1 MNKKC
6 VKKSLKHPE
15 ARANKRLL
23 PNILLLLFSKQVM
36 SDSFVTPRTLLSM
49 GSPRQEYCSDLPF
62 PSPRYLPDS
71 EIEPTFPAW
80 QVDSLPLSRL
90 GSQIIYAA
98 AAAKSLQL
106 CPTLCDPIDGSPPG
120 YPIPRI
126 LQART
131 LE

>member
-1 MNKKC
+1 MNKKY

-49 GSPRQEYCSDLPF
+49 GFPRHEYCSELPF
-62 PSPRYLPDS
+62 PSPGYLPDS

-80 QVDSLPLSRL
+80 QVDSLPLKPREVL
-90 GSQIIYAA
+90 PKYYIILIYNYC
-98 AAAKSLQL
+98 Q
-106 CPTLCDPIDGSPPG
+106 
-120 YPIPRI
+120 RI
-126 LQART
+126 Y
-131 LE
+131 E